1 MPANEI
7 GHPEL
12 GNISVDA
19 DADIAVLKYLEGK
32 FGFSDCGRAKM
43 IGTKKFDCI
52 MTIRS
57 GDIVFDPT
65 GLSMP
70 EWKDAPAPYW
80 VIPSLQG

>member
-1 MPANEI
+1 M
-7 GHPEL
+7 
-12 GNISVDA
+12 IS
-19 DADIAVLKYLEGK
+19 
-32 FGFSDCGRAKM
+32 AKM

-52 MTIRS
+52 MTIRA

-70 EWKDAPAPYW
+70 EWKNAPAPYW